1 MSLSNFLHGSA
12 SGIDKEESKEEKRL
26 CIPRSSSPTRATD
39 EEDIINLKRDGV
51 ITRSAAKRKSTYE
64 NELPSKQVPY
74 YKQRLVNAQSL
85 RVYPPVLFND

>member
-39 EEDIINLKRDGV
+39 EEDIINIED
-51 ITRSAAKRKSTYE
+51 
-64 NELPSKQVPY
+64 Q
-74 YKQRLVNAQSL
+74 
-85 RVYPPVLFND
+85 